1 MKALF
6 FLGRT
11 IFGGFFLY
19 NGINH
24 FRETDALAQYASAK
38 NLPEPETMVM
48 ASGAAM
54 ILGGASIILGLKPR
68 LGTLAVM
75 GFLATA
81 SPLFHDFWTA
91 RDPQQKQNDLIQFSK
106 NMALLGAAL
115 ALTGVEEWPVS
126 FE

>member
-1 MKALF
+1 MKAAFL
-6 FLGRT
+6 LGRV

-24 FRETDALAQYASAK
+24 FRETKSLAQYAGAK

-54 ILGGASIILGLKPR
+54 ALGGASIILGVKPR
-68 LGTLAVM
+68 LGTLAIIA
-75 GFLATA
+75 FLATA

-91 RDPQQKQNDLIQFSK
+91 QDPQQKQSDLIHFSK

-115 ALTGVEEWPVS
+115 ALMGVREWPAS